1 MQSNDNA
8 DAVPPED
15 RFKYIDDLSILQL
28 ICMSGILIDYDFHQH
43 VASDIGIDDK
53 YLPATSYSAQDT
65 LDQVSN
71 WTANNLMKLNAQKCN
86 FMIFSRSNEK
96 FATRLSIN
104 NTILERKH
112 ASKILGVWISDDL
125 SWTRNCQEIC
135 KKAYSRLSMLTKL
148 KYVGVKIEDLV
159 DIYILFIRSISEYC
173 SVAYH

>member
-1 MQSNDNA
+1 
-8 DAVPPED
+8 
-15 RFKYIDDLSILQL
+15 
-28 ICMSGILIDYDFHQH
+28 
-43 VASDIGIDDK
+43 
-53 YLPATSYSAQDT
+53 
-65 LDQVSN
+65 
-71 WTANNLMKLNAQKCN
+71 
-86 FMIFSRSNEK
+86 MIFSRSNEK

-104 NTILERKH
+104 NTVLERKH

-173 SVAYH
+173 SVAYHSSLTGEQSRTLERIQKTCLKVILGEMFIDYPSALEMIGLDTLYNSLKSVKHDRNSRLFPTNNVRIREKFHCHIYL